1 MIAQYELPHEWRP
14 IDGMTTEELVSL
26 IVSRH
31 VMIQRDEIEDR
42 LSYSD
47 PLTLKRLAFLAQLQ
61 AMQRED
67 DVRVN

>member
-1 MIAQYELPHEWRP
+1 MIAQHELPHEWRQ
-14 IDGMTTEELVSL
+14 IDGMTKEELVSL
-26 IVSRH
+26 IVSRN
-31 VMIQRDEIEDR
+31 VLIQRDEIEDR

-67 DVRVN
+67 DVCVN

>member
-1 MIAQYELPHEWRP
+1 MIAQYELPHEWRQ
-14 IDGMTTEELVSL
+14 IDHMTKEELVSL

-31 VMIQRDEIEDR
+31 VMIQPDEIENR

-61 AMQRED
+61 VMQRED
-67 DVRVN
+67 DVCGN